1 MPRREQSARE
11 QSLNPAME
19 NYLKAIFLI
28 ENRDGA
34 ARPSAIG
41 DMTKVARSTVSGAL
55 NSLKNMGYVE
65 YSPYSLIRLT
75 EQGKVIGRKIVH
87 RHIVLHS
94 FLENILQVDSQEAHA
109 AACELEHMVSEDIVQ
124 RFGKFILFLKSREEF
139 WSDWQEVYEKESIQ
153 KNFHSSSAMSE
164 ILKQELR
171 HIADLPT
178 PNE

>member
-34 ARPSAIG
+34 ARPSAIA

-65 YSPYSLIRLT
+65 YS
-75 EQGKVIGRKIVH
+75 GR
-87 RHIVLHS
+87 
-94 FLENILQVDSQEAHA
+94 
-109 AACELEHMVSEDIVQ
+109 
-124 RFGKFILFLKSREEF
+124 G
-139 WSDWQEVYEKESIQ
+139 SI
-153 KNFHSSSAMSE
+153 
-164 ILKQELR
+164 
-171 HIADLPT
+171 
-178 PNE
+178 